1 MPMPMAMCPIATT
14 CSRMMEKPR
23 SGLLLM
29 LPGAVLIVLGIAI
42 FLEPRIVVWLAGTL
56 AVLLGI
62 VLLHARALHWQI
74 PQSVL
79 GEPQC
84 RSA

>member
-62 VLLHARALHWQI
+62 VLLTLAHFI
-74 PQSVL
+74 
-79 GEPQC
+79 G
-84 RSA
+84 RSRSPS